1 MKTGTLLAV
10 ALLSLVALAHLAR
23 VVLGVEVIVDGYR
36 VPMYLSVIG
45 VVVPA
50 AIVVLLVRES
60 RAGA

>member
-10 ALLSLVALAHLAR
+10 ALLSIVALAHLAR
-23 VVLGVEVIVDGYR
+23 VVFGVEVIVDGYR

>member
-10 ALLSLVALAHLAR
+10 ALLSIVALAHLAR
-23 VVLGVEVIVDGYR
+23 VLLGVEVIVDGYR